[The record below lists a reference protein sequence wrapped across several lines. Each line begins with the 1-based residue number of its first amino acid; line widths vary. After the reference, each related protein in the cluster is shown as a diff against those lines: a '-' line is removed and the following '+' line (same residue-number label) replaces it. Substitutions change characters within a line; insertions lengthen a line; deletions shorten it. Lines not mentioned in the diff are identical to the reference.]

1 MRIFIRTDSSSKIGS
16 GHLMRCLT
24 LADYLR
30 KQGGPV
36 SFISRELIGNLCHL
50 AEQKGFTVHRLPS
63 SSDRSSELRKNLAHG
78 GWLEVDSQT
87 DAEETKA
94 ILRQC
99 DQPIAWLIID
109 HYALDHRWETQM
121 RMFAKNIMVIDDI
134 ADRHHE
140 CDVLLDQ
147 NLYQDMDARYDGLVP
162 AYSRKLLGPDYA
174 LLRSEFQVLR
184 RTLKNRDGSVR
195 RILIYFG
202 GGDPTNETMRA
213 LDAVLSL
220 NIPDISIDVI
230 VGEANPHREQIKQV
244 CSIILN
250 TNYHQQTEKIAELMV
265 KADLAVGAGGSTTW
279 ERCCLGLPSV
289 VYTIAENQVALTIG
303 AAEAGAVVYLGKS
316 SGVSKKKLAREIQG
330 LINNKERL
338 RAMSHHGI
346 QLVDG
351 TGVAR
356 VVAALGY

>member
-1 MRIFIRTDSSSKIGS
+1 
-16 GHLMRCLT
+16 MRCLT

-30 KQGGPV
+30 RRGGSV
-36 SFISRELIGNLCHL
+36 SFISRDLIGNLGHL
-50 AEQKGFTVHRLPS
+50 AELKGFTVHHLPYS
-63 SSDRSSELRKNLAHG
+63 GDRSSELRSNITHG
-78 GWLEVDSQT
+78 GWLGVDLQT
-87 DAEETKA
+87 DAEETKT
-94 ILRQC
+94 ILRQY
-99 DQPIAWLIID
+99 DQPIAWLIVD
-109 HYALDHRWETQM
+109 HYALDHQWETQM
-121 RMFAKNIMVIDDI
+121 RIFAKNIMVIDDI
-134 ADRHHE
+134 ADRPHD

-147 NLYQDMDARYDGLVP
+147 NLYQDMGTRYDRLIP
-162 AYSRKLLGPDYA
+162 AYCRKLLGPDYA

-184 RTLKNRDGSVR
+184 RTLRNRDGSVR

-202 GGDPTNETMRA
+202 GGDPTNETTRA

-230 VGEANPHREQIKQV
+230 VGGANPHREQIKQV
-244 CSIILN
+244 CSIIPN
-250 TNYHQQTEKIAELMV
+250 TNYYQQTEKIAELMV

-303 AAEAGAVVYLGKS
+303 AVEAGAVVYLGKS
-316 SGVSKKKLAREIQG
+316 SEVSKKKLAREIQS

-338 RAMSHHGI
+338 RVMSHNGL

-351 TGVAR
+351 AGVAK
-356 VVAALGY
+356 VVTTLGY